1 MRKEN
6 QHPEMHPVC
15 FTCSSCGNKI
25 ELLSTIKDSNY
36 TIDIC
41 DKCHPFY
48 IGKATS
54 QQLKGRSEKLANK
67 FNAGMTNMNE
77 PKKEVKK
84 EEPKKESHKKI
95 VSLENL

>member
-6 QHPEMHPVC
+6 HPEMQIVC

-25 ELLSTIKDSNY
+25 ELYSTIKDSNY

-48 IGKATS
+48 IGKSTS
-54 QQLKGRSEKLANK
+54 QQLKGRSEKLASK
-67 FNAGMTNMNE
+67 FNTGMKNLSET
-77 PKKEVKK
+77 KK
-84 EEPKKESHKKI
+84 EEKPVETKKESNKKI
-95 VSLENL
+95 VSSLKDL

>member
-6 QHPEMHPVC
+6 HPEMKPVR
-15 FTCSSCGNKI
+15 FTCSSCGNEI

-48 IGKATS
+48 IGKSTS
-54 QQLKGRSEKLANK
+54 QQLKGRSEKLASK
-67 FNAGMTNMNE
+67 FNAGIKNLDE
-77 PKKEVKK
+77 AKKVKK
-84 EEPKKESHKKI
+84 EEQKKENKKI
-95 VSLENL
+95 ISLDNL